1 MTALITVCR
10 SARLTPAA
18 YRFYRAILR
27 TFPARGTPPD
37 PAELGH
43 LAEQFAVPLA
53 ATLADC
59 VAQDLLQLDTATGR
73 IRAAYPFSGV
83 PTMHR
88 VTLVSGPASGG
99 DSGGRDELTGRP
111 GKQVFAMC
119 AVDALGIPLMLRW
132 EAIIVS
138 QDALTNESMEVHV
151 APMGDASPASLATL
165 AGWSARWEPPSA
177 VVYARAA
184 EHEHEH
190 EHDAGCAAAGAC
202 CPLTN
207 FFVDAATAQ
216 QWAKTHLVPDGVVL
230 APGEAMQRAQALF
243 GGVLRRLEEEQQP

>member
-18 YRFYRAILR
+18 YHFYCAILR

-43 LAEQFAVPLA
+43 LAEHFAVPLA

-59 VAQDLLQLDTATGR
+59 AAQDLLQLDAATGR

-88 VTLVSGPASGG
+88 VTLVSRPAGG
-99 DSGGRDELTGRP
+99 RDSGGRDELTGRP
-111 GKQVFAMC
+111 GQQVYAMC
-119 AVDALGIPLMLRW
+119 ALDALGIPLMLRW
-132 EAIIVS
+132 EAAIVS
-138 QDALTNESMEVHV
+138 HDALTNESVEVHI
-151 APMGDASPASLATL
+151 APMGYASPASLATL
-165 AGWSARWEPPSA
+165 AGWSARWDPPSA
-177 VVYARAA
+177 VIYARAA
-184 EHEHEH
+184 AHEH
-190 EHDAGCAAAGAC
+190 EHDAGCVAAGAC

-216 QWAKTHLVPDGVVL
+216 QWAQTHLVPDGVVL